1 MLPAHTRIG
10 SKLLWLAIFIALVM
24 GLVVLVVAIAFNRVE
39 NLSADIARHGMS
51 EMVEN
56 AAIGREL
63 SMVFSDVDAVSRS
76 CHGSETLEDATRLL
90 SDSIEKISRKVS
102 DQALAESAANLSLA
116 TTRLFYECTRINKTL
131 ASLRDIDRQ
140 IQEELDKLEGLIS
153 RAMIEQTLAGKSTE
167 HLDQVMTLV
176 MGYRETVLLI
186 ARKIAEQSLDL

>member
-51 EMVEN
+51 EVVDN

-76 CHGSETLEDATRLL
+76 CHGSETL
-90 SDSIEKISRKVS
+90 
-102 DQALAESAANLSLA
+102 
-116 TTRLFYECTRINKTL
+116 
-131 ASLRDIDRQ
+131 
-140 IQEELDKLEGLIS
+140 
-153 RAMIEQTLAGKSTE
+153 
-167 HLDQVMTLV
+167 
-176 MGYRETVLLI
+176 
-186 ARKIAEQSLDL
+186 

>member
-76 CHGSETLEDATRLL
+76 CHGSETLEDATRQL

-140 IQEELDKLEGLIS
+140 IQEELDKLEGLIG

-167 HLDQVMTLV
+167 HLDQVMALV
-176 MGYRETVLLI
+176 MG
-186 ARKIAEQSLDL
+186 